1 MTALTAESSAPPT
14 VLIEPPK
21 RGLDLGLAQLWEYR
35 QLLFF
40 LTWRD
45 VKVRYKQTLLG
56 ASWAILQPVA
66 ATIVFTI
73 FLGHV
78 AGLSSAGVPYALFSF
93 VGLLPWT
100 FFSTGV
106 LNASNSLVSAASMIT
121 KIYFPRLALPISAV
135 SGGAVDLACASLL
148 LPPLMAYYGVAPTV
162 RVLAFPLFLLV
173 AAAAALGVGF
183 SFAAL
188 NVRYRDVRYVVPLL
202 VQLWLWATPVVYSAS
217 SLDQPWLTLYSL
229 NPMVAPVEGVRWS
242 ILNVGPLPGW
252 PTALSCASAFVILFI
267 GLVHFRRT
275 EDSFA
280 DVI

>member
-1 MTALTAESSAPPT
+1 MTAFAAESSAAPT

-21 RGLDLGLAQLWEYR
+21 RRLDLGLAQLWEYR

-73 FLGHV
+73 FLGRV
-78 AGLSSAGVPYALFSF
+78 AGLSSEGVPYALFSF

-100 FFSTGV
+100 FFSSGV
-106 LNASNSLVSAASMIT
+106 LNASNSLVNAASMIT

-148 LPPLMAYYGVAPTV
+148 LPPLMAYYGVVPTV

-217 SLDQPWLTLYSL
+217 SIDQPWLTLYSL
-229 NPMVAPVEGVRWS
+229 NPMVAAVEGVRWS
-242 ILNVGPLPGW
+242 ILNLGPLPGW
-252 PTALSCASAFVILFI
+252 PTAVSCASALVVLSI

>member
-1 MTALTAESSAPPT
+1 MASATQLSPVPT
-14 VLIEPPK
+14 VLIQPPK
-21 RGLDLGLAQLWEYR
+21 RRLDLGLAELWEYR
-35 QLLFF
+35 QLLYF
-40 LTWRD
+40 LAWRD
-45 VKVRYKQTLLG
+45 VKVRYKQTALG
-56 ASWAILQPVA
+56 ASWAILQPLA

-78 AGLSSAGVPYALFSF
+78 AGLSSEGVPYALFTF

-100 FFSTGV
+100 FFSAGV
-106 LNASNSLVSAASMIT
+106 LNASTSVVSSASMIT

-162 RVLAFPLFLLV
+162 RVVAFPLFLLV

-183 SFAAL
+183 SLAAL

-217 SLDQPWLTLYSL
+217 SIDQPWLTLYSL

-252 PTALSCASAFVILFI
+252 PTAVSCASAFVVLFL
-267 GLVHFRRT
+267 GLVHFRRA
-275 EDSFA
+275 EHSFA